1 MGSEMCIRDSQGPT
15 AIFEPVLVGDWTVNV
30 RYEFSVPGVG
40 TQQVTSSVTFT
51 VLPGVL
57 HSISTTGDATI
68 TADDT
73 FALNPD
79 ARDAHGNDLL
89 EESLQWYVKESSD
102 EATPLSCSSAILPNS
117 DWTEISI
124 EMRDAGYVWDA
135 TLVGEYTICAVGAQG
150 VSSKSIVTVTVGEV
164 ANVWHKAFD
173 TGDESGNATN
183 MESTQIVADPEVNPL
198 VEIWV
203 MDADG
208 NEYQT
213 SAITWTSTT
222 DGFVTEQHIRD
233 ANSNALLEIGNYRFF
248 GKINQTYTLTYSAG
262 ACGTC
267 SGTWDITVA
276 YGPLS
281 KLSAVASAPGT
292 LEGVS
297 LSVEQQMSISISV
310 EGFDQ
315 FDNPVP
321 LTSQLQIFI
330 PEDGDDLNQISLTGD
345 GRTTAD
351 VYMLNEGENSVQVCS
366 GSGGTICDDPLS
378 ISVEGTMGG
387 FFEANSPWSWVG
399 LAAIVSLLL
408 GVIAVVVV
416 LIRRGDRDDEYDEDD
431 YFEEDDYDDI
441 PKAPAT
447 PSEPY
452 SEPTVSTQEYVAED
466 DGITVD
472 EDGTKWYE
480 DDAGTW
486 WCLDPGMEDV
496 PENWYE
502 WTE

>member
-1 MGSEMCIRDSQGPT
+1 M
-15 AIFEPVLVGDWTVNV
+15 
-30 RYEFSVPGVG
+30 RYEFSVAGVG
-40 TQQVTSSVTFT
+40 TQQVTNSVTFT

-57 HSISTTGDATI
+57 HSITTTGDATI

-124 EMRDAGYVWDA
+124 EMRAANYVWDA
-135 TLVGEYTICAVGAQG
+135 TLVGEYTICAMGAQG
-150 VSSKSIVTVTVGEV
+150 VYSKSIVTVTVGEV
-164 ANVWHKAFD
+164 ANVWHKAYA
-173 TGDESGNATN
+173 TSDESGNATDAR
-183 MESTQIVADPEVNPL
+183 STQIVADPEVNPL

-203 MDADG
+203 KDAEG

-222 DGFVTEQHIRD
+222 DGFVAEQHIRD

-321 LTSQLQIFI
+321 LTKQLQIFI
-330 PEDGDDLNQISLTGD
+330 HEDGDDLNQISLTGD

-399 LAAIVSLLL
+399 LAAIASLLL

-431 YFEEDDYDDI
+431 YFEEDDYDEV
-441 PKAPAT
+441 PKAPVA
-447 PSEPY
+447 PSQSY
-452 SEPTVSTQEYVAED
+452 S
-466 DGITVD
+466 
-472 EDGTKWYE
+472 
-480 DDAGTW
+480 
-486 WCLDPGMEDV
+486 
-496 PENWYE
+496 
-502 WTE
+502 